1 MDLSAAVLHS
11 GSPKKQQY
19 MLLQQGHHHHHLQL
33 PPQEGLVVFCE
44 M

>member
-1 MDLSAAVLHS
+1 MDLSAAVLHR

-19 MLLQQGHHHHHLQL
+19 MLLQQGHHHHLQL
-33 PPQEGLVVFCE
+33 PPQEGLVVFCK